1 MSDSGS
7 PSVPLSASANAF
19 LDRIGTERGSEPGI
33 SEWLVTILER
43 FAPMAELLAKGLVCW
58 SAGRTGGHRQDGDCG
73 GARASHRAWHGA
85 SAAYRRAVG
94 VIAADALARLCAQM
108 LFGADERV
116 VTMDRS

>member
-19 LDRIGTERGSEPGI
+19 LDRIGTERGSELGL

-43 FAPMAELLAKGLVCW
+43 FAPMAESLAKGLVI
-58 SAGRTGGHRQDGDCG
+58 AGRTGGHRQDGDCG

-85 SAAYRRAVG
+85 SAGYRRAVG